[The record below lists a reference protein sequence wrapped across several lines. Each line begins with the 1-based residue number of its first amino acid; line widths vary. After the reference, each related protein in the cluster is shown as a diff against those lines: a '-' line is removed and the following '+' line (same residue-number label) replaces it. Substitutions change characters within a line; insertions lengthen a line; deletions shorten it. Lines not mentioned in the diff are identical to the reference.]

1 MSDQNNGDQWNKGY
15 EPPAGSMADEQRRAS
30 EAAQRQQEQQWQQQQ
45 ADESRRQEQADRQ
58 RAQRDSHQ
66 RNTKNKKQNPQT
78 TGGGQTS
85 DRTSKKQVSKESFS
99 YAWATIGCIA
109 IGMYAYTI
117 GGLEGW
123 PALIIAFIGGIF
135 CGYAY
140 KLLIAV
146 AIIGGLYYF
155 FVYDKKDNDKPLT
168 VLPPTEKVYP
178 PLSNTKPPTNTVS
191 PIPIPKEKTKIE
203 ASITVQKSTSGDG
216 NAFNFTDWRIPPSR
230 WETAI
235 AKKKTSIK
243 TVEASYLYS
252 KATAGDA
259 TTFRKMDVQHQVTQ
273 NGQKGMLVT
282 TTFAVKNL
290 LKMPARLYV
299 NFYHANGIGL
309 QPTDFT
315 NKNPI
320 TKQLSVSESFK
331 PIFDNAL
338 YEDFKCFIPYS
349 IMPTPSKQNTS
360 LTLNLTIQYKD
371 YLWGKGSDHYAFN
384 WN

>member
-15 EPPAGSMADEQRRAS
+15 EPPAGSIADEQRRAS
-30 EAAQRQQEQQWQQQQ
+30 EAAQRQQQDRLREQQ
-45 ADESRRQEQADRQ
+45 ADDVRQQEQADRE
-58 RAQRDSHQ
+58 RVARDNRQ
-66 RNTKNKKQNPQT
+66 RNIPKPQPKRSRGTINTPKKVA
-78 TGGGQTS
+78 
-85 DRTSKKQVSKESFS
+85 KKESFS
-99 YAWATIGCIA
+99 YAWATIGFIA
-109 IGMYAYTI
+109 FGMYAYTS

-123 PALIIAFIGGIF
+123 PALIVGFIGGIF

-140 KLLIAV
+140 KLLIV
-146 AIIGGLYYF
+146 LAIIGGLYYF
-155 FVYDKKDNDKPLT
+155 FVYDKKDNDTPLT
-168 VLPPTEKVYP
+168 VLPSTEKIYT
-178 PLSNTKPPTNTVS
+178 PLNNTRPPTKTVT
-191 PIPIPKEKTKIE
+191 PIPKPKEKPKEKPKIE
-203 ASITVQKSTSGDG
+203 TSIAVQKYLSGNG
-216 NAFNFTDWRIPPSR
+216 NTLNITDWRIPPSS
-230 WETAI
+230 WETAV
-235 AKKKTSIK
+235 AKKKNSIK

-273 NGQKGMLVT
+273 NGEKGMLVT

-290 LKMPARLYV
+290 LRIPARLYV

-309 QPTDFT
+309 QPTNFT

-320 TKQLSVSESFK
+320 TGQLSVSESFK

-349 IMPTPSKQNTS
+349 NMPAPSERNTS
-360 LTLNLTIQYKD
+360 LTFNLTIQYKD
-371 YLWGKGSDHYAFN
+371 YLWGKGSEYYAFN